1 MMERSDAQYDLIAE
15 TAIDIALNAGYMLA
29 KGEISVADSRELV
42 NTINTLARVFEQS
55 DYIHDDYI
63 GQVDVFAKK
72 RLLENYGGSPDKQKG
87 QEAKSNNEIYILY
100 ACDQWKS
107 RDSMR
112 LVSASTDRQTLY
124 SAVLNELYES
134 RMDFDGQTGSTAV
147 ARFREAYLSGYID
160 FGLLTYGHTDEVYNE
175 TYFIPGQSQQRH
187 QLYQLLQMDDEEFA
201 RTFPVPS
208 IEDEREN
215 YEDTRQMLD
224 EKIKE
229 INAKIEPFYISRYDN
244 GDFWLILPF
253 TFLEGEYKNYR
264 QEAFNKYAEANGE
277 PVEADGLFTHGN
289 GYEWEYIFKIA
300 FKGVDGIENIDFD
313 CEAGGFYAY
322 SSDLSLM
329 QRLAVEFKELCDDE
343 PRFNELVSRALAEKD
358 KEEAWTYEEDDDELE
373 LD

>member
-1 MMERSDAQYDLIAE
+1 
-15 TAIDIALNAGYMLA
+15 
-29 KGEISVADSRELV
+29 
-42 NTINTLARVFEQS
+42 
-55 DYIHDDYI
+55 
-63 GQVDVFAKK
+63 
-72 RLLENYGGSPDKQKG
+72 
-87 QEAKSNNEIYILY
+87 
-100 ACDQWKS
+100 
-107 RDSMR
+107 
-112 LVSASTDRQTLY
+112 
-124 SAVLNELYES
+124 
-134 RMDFDGQTGSTAV
+134 
-147 ARFREAYLSGYID
+147 
-160 FGLLTYGHTDEVYNE
+160 
-175 TYFIPGQSQQRH
+175 
-187 QLYQLLQMDDEEFA
+187 MDDEEFA

-289 GYEWEYIFKIA
+289 GYEWEYIFKKA